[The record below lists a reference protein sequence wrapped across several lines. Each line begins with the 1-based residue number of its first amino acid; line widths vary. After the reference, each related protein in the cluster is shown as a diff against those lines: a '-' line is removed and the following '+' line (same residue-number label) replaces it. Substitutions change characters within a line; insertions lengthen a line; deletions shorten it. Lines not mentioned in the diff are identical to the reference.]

1 MQRPRATTARPA
13 TPASASRGVATRTE
27 ETAHDRSSIDDEDI
41 GAALRRRLARD
52 DALPPNAVA
61 VAMAQGVAT
70 LTGTVPHLPAARR
83 ARAIAA
89 STRGVV
95 DVVSRIE
102 VRGPPREDESLEDD
116 VRRAIRLDPAMAD
129 RAIEIEVHDAIVTL
143 RSVVRTLT
151 EARLAEE
158 IAGSVRGVRAV
169 QNDLQLEPMGDPT
182 DEQIRA
188 SVLARLQRD
197 VRVDPARIDV
207 MVDDGTVALSGV
219 VGSVAERDVVHEI
232 AEVSG
237 AREIDAHAL
246 EVQWWARDT
255 LRRDAT
261 PLDDARITSA
271 VRDEITSDP
280 RVRAPNVAI
289 DVTSGLA
296 TLRGIVPS
304 AYARTAAVEDALNV
318 VGVRRVGDQ
327 LQVHTDPVEGSE
339 LQQRVTERLASS
351 AWTSDSEIEVGA
363 QEGRVALRGTVASRF
378 LRRAARDVATR
389 IVGVRDVDDQL
400 ALEEDV
406 EPLEDWELAAEVQS
420 GLEWNPFL
428 DRMNVQV
435 TASEGIATLRGEVD
449 DVRAFREAEREA
461 YDAGALEV
469 VNELSI
475 RGVEIVAPRTPAPT
489 RIE

>member
-1 MQRPRATTARPA
+1 MQRPRATTTRPA
-13 TPASASRGVATRTE
+13 ATASRGVATRTE
-27 ETAHDRSSIDDEDI
+27 ETAHDRTSIDDEDI

-61 VAMAQGVAT
+61 VAIDRGVAT
-70 LTGTVPHLPAARR
+70 LSGTVPHLPAARR

-102 VRGPPREDESLEDD
+102 VRGAARGDETLEDE
-116 VRRAIRLDPAMAD
+116 VRRAIQLDPAMAD
-129 RAIEIEVHDAIVTL
+129 RAIEIEVHDSVVTL
-143 RSVVRTLT
+143 RSVVGTLT

-188 SVLARLQRD
+188 AVLARIERD
-197 VRVDPARIDV
+197 VRIDPAGIDV

-219 VGSVAERDVVHEI
+219 VGSVAERDVAHEL

-237 AREIDAHAL
+237 ARVIDPHAL
-246 EVQWWARDT
+246 EVQWWTRDT

-261 PLDDARITSA
+261 PLDDGRITSA
-271 VRDEITSDP
+271 VRDTITNDP
-280 RVRAPNVAI
+280 RVRAPNLAI
-289 DVTSGLA
+289 GVTSGLA

-304 AYARTAAVEDALNV
+304 AYARASATEDALNV

-327 LQVHTDPVEGSE
+327 LQVQTDAVENGE
-339 LQQRVTERLASS
+339 LQQRVAERLAAS
-351 AWTSDSEIEVGA
+351 AWTSESEIDVEA
-363 QEGRVALRGTVASRF
+363 REGRVTLRGTVPSRF
-378 LRRAARDVATR
+378 LERAARDVATR
-389 IVGVRDVDDQL
+389 IVGVREVADEI

-435 TASEGIATLRGEVD
+435 TASEGVATLRGEVD

-461 YDAGALEV
+461 EAAGALEV

-475 RGVEIVAPRTPAPT
+475 RAVESVAPRTPAPV